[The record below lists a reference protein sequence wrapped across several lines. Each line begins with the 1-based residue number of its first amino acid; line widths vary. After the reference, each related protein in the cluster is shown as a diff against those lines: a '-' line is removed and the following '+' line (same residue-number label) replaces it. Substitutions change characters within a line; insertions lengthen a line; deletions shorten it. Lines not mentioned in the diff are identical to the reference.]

1 MPSVYADNLTV
12 RDGRTQYF
20 SVNKLGDGG
29 YTDRWIKFKVG
40 PLPLFLPN
48 TQARIRAVRFHD
60 VHHVLTEYSTS
71 WAGEAEISAW
81 EIASDCAHNYVVW
94 FINLQ
99 VMAIGLLLNPAGVYR
114 AFVCGRHRT
123 NLYRA
128 ELNDALFST
137 PIGELRQRLG
147 LTTSPPRAEGNDRL
161 AFVGW
166 SLCGALMLAT
176 PLLGALMGLSMLS

>member
-1 MPSVYADNLTV
+1 MSRYADHLTV

-20 SVNKLGDGG
+20 RVNKLGDGG
-29 YTDRWIKFKVG
+29 YSDRWIRFKVG

-48 TQARIRAVRFHD
+48 TQARRRAVPFHD
-60 VHHVLTEYSTS
+60 IHHVLTEYTTS

-81 EIASDCAHNYVVW
+81 EIASNCAHHYAAW
-94 FINLQ
+94 FLNLQ
-99 VMAIGLLLNPAGVYR
+99 VMAIGLLLNPAAVYQ
-114 AFVCGRHRT
+114 AFVRGRHCT

-128 ELNDALFST
+128 ELNDVLFST

-147 LTTSPPRAEGNDRL
+147 LTTSPPRAEGADRL

-176 PLLGALMGLSMLS
+176 PLLIGLVGLSVLI

>member
-20 SVNKLGDGG
+20 ALNKLGDGG
-29 YTDRWIKFKVG
+29 YTDRWVRFKVG
-40 PLPLFLPN
+40 PLPLFFPN

-60 VHHVLTEYSTS
+60 IHHVLTEYSTS

-81 EIASDCAHNYVVW
+81 EIVSDCAHHYAAW
-94 FINLQ
+94 FLNLQ
-99 VMAIGLLLNPAGVYR
+99 AMAIGLLLDPAAVYG
-114 AFVCGRHRT
+114 AFVRGRHCT

-147 LTTSPPRAEGNDRL
+147 LTTAPPRAEGKDRL

-166 SLCGALMLAT
+166 SLCGSLMLAT
-176 PLLGALMGLSMLS
+176 PLLGGIAVLSLLR

>member
-1 MPSVYADNLTV
+1 MSQYADNLTV

-20 SVNKLGDGG
+20 RVNKLGDGG
-29 YTDRWIKFKVG
+29 YSDRWIRFKVG

-60 VHHVLTEYSTS
+60 IHHVLTEYTTS
-71 WAGEAEISAW
+71 WTGEAEISAW
-81 EIASDCAHNYVVW
+81 EISSNCAHHYAAW
-94 FINLQ
+94 FLNLQ
-99 VMAIGLLLNPAGVYR
+99 VTAIGLLLNPAAVYR
-114 AFVCGRHRT
+114 AFVRGRHCT

-147 LTTSPPRAEGNDRL
+147 LTTSPPRAEGADRL

-176 PLLGALMGLSMLS
+176 PLLIGLVGLSVLI

>member
-1 MPSVYADNLTV
+1 MSLYADHLTV

-20 SVNKLGDGG
+20 RVNKLGDGG
-29 YTDRWIKFKVG
+29 YTDRWIRFKVG
-40 PLPLFLPN
+40 PLPLLLPN
-48 TQARIRAVRFHD
+48 TQARVRAVRFHD
-60 VHHVLTEYSTS
+60 IHHILTEYPTS

-81 EIASDCAHNYVVW
+81 EIASDCAHHYVAW
-94 FINLQ
+94 FLNLQ
-99 VMAIGLLLNPAGVYR
+99 VMAIGLVLNPAAVYQ
-114 AFVCGRHRT
+114 AFVCGRYCT

-147 LTTSPPRAEGNDRL
+147 LTILAPRAEGNDKL

-176 PLLGALMGLSMLS
+176 PLLVGLVGLSVLT